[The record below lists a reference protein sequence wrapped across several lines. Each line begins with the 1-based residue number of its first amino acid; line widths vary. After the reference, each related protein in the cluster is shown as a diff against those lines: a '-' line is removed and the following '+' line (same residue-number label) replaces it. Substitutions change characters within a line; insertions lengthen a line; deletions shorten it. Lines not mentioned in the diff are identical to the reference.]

1 MKNQQPKLIDQ
12 GLAAIK
18 HLRSSPEFIS
28 NNKLWKG
35 YWNAGW
41 FSKVSLILAAI
52 CSWKLIT
59 QFRDLF
65 SPETSS
71 EIFSMGLLQGM
82 GQVSNKIFI
91 NSGVKYL
98 ILIILE
104 MVIFYF
110 SVKTYEILS
119 KKERTLELKDFIT
132 AQIRMVKVAALSWIY
147 EMVIGVVLSIFFGI
161 FGFEILSKALGFFVE
176 FFFIGAAFMDN
187 YNEQFHLSINESFKK
202 SFTHIGAA
210 LIIGL
215 FAYVVLLIPAI
226 GVVFAPFFCAV
237 AATCYMFYNEGPIIQ
252 PKELV

>member
-1 MKNQQPKLIDQ
+1 MKDQQPKLINQ

-18 HLRSSPEFIS
+18 YLRSSPEFIS

-35 YWNAGW
+35 YWKSGW
-41 FSKVSLILAAI
+41 ISKVTIILAAI

-59 QFRDLF
+59 QFKDLF
-65 SPETSS
+65 TSETSS
-71 EIFSMGLLQGM
+71 EIATMGLFQGM
-82 GQVSNKIFI
+82 GQVSNKLFL

-119 KKERTLELKDFIT
+119 KTERNLELKDFIV
-132 AQIRMVKVAALSWIY
+132 AQIRMIKVALLSWIY
-147 EMVIGVVLSIFFGI
+147 ELIIGVGLSIFFAI
-161 FGFEILSKALGFFVE
+161 FGFDFLAKFFGVIVE

-187 YNEQFHLSINESFKK
+187 YNEQFNLSINNSFKK

-210 LIIGL
+210 LVIGL
-215 FAYVVLLIPAI
+215 FAYVVLLIPVF
-226 GVVFAPFFCAV
+226 GVVFAPFFAAV
-237 AATCYMFYNEGPIIQ
+237 AATCYMFYNEGPIVQ
-252 PKELV
+252 AKELV